1 MRLEHENRML
11 KEKKD
16 SGRGQ
21 DEVEVLK
28 TVNAGLVER
37 IERLETENR
46 CSCRAS
52 QPRNSVSDCQTKASS
67 ASVTA
72 SMVASIKAKLES
84 KPVFAGSLLTRQ
96 GASSVLQP
104 ATSCSQLSS
113 VPYSRLSITNDTQ
126 GSRETASAGS
136 HDPKF
141 GVRERVERLKEAF
154 LAGSSVSSISNSAQS
169 SCSSS
174 SRSFARSASY
184 GYDKAL
190 GFATGAASNCG
201 STSSVTRPLVLD
213 SPIARKWANTAVDL
227 PLRSASVSSTNSKDS
242 DVSGSRGS
250 LLRPSS
256 LQPPR
261 RESDTSLCSRMDLS
275 GMPPP
280 PPPVEAVVITRDSSP
295 RDETD
300 SGYRGCDSLN
310 YDESASPSRYSP
322 EEDHFDEGLLLDFNP
337 PPSSKKTSQHVRTPP
352 DDSIEIDASF
362 HDGRDSLD
370 SASVSSFS
378 IISETIASSD
388 LFERSQSM
396 ILTPR
401 STRDS
406 DTASTKS
413 FGKSLKKR
421 KMLKAAANAMFSLC
435 GP

>member
-1 MRLEHENRML
+1 ML

-46 CSCRAS
+46 CPCRAS
-52 QPRNSVSDCQTKASS
+52 QSRNSVSECQVRASS
-67 ASVTA
+67 SSTAA

-84 KPVFAGSLLTRQ
+84 KPVFAGAILPRPAAAGSLMQ
-96 GASSVLQP
+96 AS
-104 ATSCSQLSS
+104 TSCSQLSG
-113 VPYSRLSITNDTQ
+113 RLSFAGD
-126 GSRETASAGS
+126 APPAGS
-136 HDPKF
+136 QESKY

-154 LAGSSVSSISNSAQS
+154 LAGSGASSLSGGAQS
-169 SCSSS
+169 SRSS
-174 SRSFARSASY
+174 SY

-190 GFATGAASNCG
+190 GFGTPSAA
-201 STSSVTRPLVLD
+201 RPLVLD
-213 SPIARKWANTAVDL
+213 SPIARKWADS
-227 PLRSASVSSTNSKDS
+227 PQRRSASVSSANSTD
-242 DVSGSRGS
+242 SGSGLTGSRSS
-250 LLRPSS
+250 LLRAGA
-256 LQPPR
+256 LQSPPR
-261 RESDTSLCSRMDLS
+261 RESDASLCSRMDAS
-275 GMPPP
+275 AVPP

-322 EEDHFDEGLLLDFNP
+322 EEDHFDEALLVELSRGP
-337 PPSSKKTSQHVRTPP
+337 KKATSRHLRTPP

-362 HDGRDSLD
+362 HDGRDSVD

-378 IISETIASSD
+378 IMSETMASSER
-388 LFERSQSM
+388 LFDRSQSL

-401 STRDS
+401 SARDS

>member
-1 MRLEHENRML
+1 ML

-46 CSCRAS
+46 CPSCRTAQS
-52 QPRNSVSDCQTKASS
+52 RNSVSECQVRAPS
-67 ASVTA
+67 AST
-72 SMVASIKAKLES
+72 VASIRAKLES
-84 KPVFAGSLLTRQ
+84 KPVFAGAILSRPQ
-96 GASSVLQP
+96 LQES
-104 ATSCSQLSS
+104 ASCSQLSA
-113 VPYSRLSITNDTQ
+113 PLSRLSI
-126 GSRETASAGS
+126 ASDAPILQDS
-136 HDPKF
+136 KY

-154 LAGSSVSSISNSAQS
+154 LAGSGASSVSTSAQS

-174 SRSFARSASY
+174 SSSSFARSVSY

-190 GFATGAASNCG
+190 GFTVPAAS
-201 STSSVTRPLVLD
+201 SSSPTSSIARPLVLD
-213 SPIARKWANTAVDL
+213 SPIARKWAN
-227 PLRSASVSSTNSKDS
+227 ASVDS
-242 DVSGSRGS
+242 PLSRGS
-250 LLRPSS
+250 SGDLTGSRSSLLRASS
-256 LQPPR
+256 LQAPPR
-261 RESDTSLCSRMDLS
+261 RESDASLCSRMDVS
-275 GMPPP
+275 AMPPP

-310 YDESASPSRYSP
+310 YDDSASPSRYSP
-322 EEDHFDEGLLLDFNP
+322 EEDHFDEALLIDFHRG
-337 PPSSKKTSQHVRTPP
+337 SKKSASQQLRTPP
-352 DDSIEIDASF
+352 DDSIEVDASF
-362 HDGRDSLD
+362 HDRRDSID

-378 IISETIASSD
+378 IISETISSSD
-388 LFERSQSM
+388 RVFDRSQSL

-401 STRDS
+401 SARDS